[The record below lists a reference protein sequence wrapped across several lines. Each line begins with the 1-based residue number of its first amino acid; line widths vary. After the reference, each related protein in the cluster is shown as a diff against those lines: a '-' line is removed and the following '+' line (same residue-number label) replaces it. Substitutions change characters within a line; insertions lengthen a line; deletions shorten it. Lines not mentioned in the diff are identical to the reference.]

1 MKPPGVIANAR
12 ARRAGRDARLGERLR
27 RHLPAEFI
35 HFTRDSDEL
44 DDALARLRALGV
56 EHVVLVGGDGTVGG
70 TLTPLVEAW
79 GEGPLP
85 RVSLVAGGTVN
96 TIAHSLGAHASAE
109 QVVQRILEDVPPRLD
124 SVRPLVRA
132 EPDTGPTRAGL
143 IFANGVAA
151 RWLERYYE
159 GDELGPVAAAA
170 LVGRIASS
178 AIFRTRLARQLF
190 DPRSIQI
197 SIDGVRLDDAHEFTV
212 AGASSVRDIGLGF
225 KPFLSAGTDLER
237 FHFLH
242 SAASA
247 TRLSVELPAL
257 RMGIHG
263 RRSCLRHHAARRV
276 ELRFGTPEPWS
287 MDADL
292 YPPTTALRLSAWAP
306 IRFVSY

>member
-35 HFTRDSDEL
+35 HFTRDSDDL
-44 DDALARLRALGV
+44 DDALARLHALGV

-70 TLTPLVEAW
+70 TLTPLIEAW

-96 TIAHSLGAHASAE
+96 TIAHSLRAHASAE
-109 QVVQRILEDVPPRLD
+109 QVVQRILEDTPPRLD

-132 EPDTGPTRAGL
+132 EPESGPARSGL

-170 LVGRIASS
+170 LVGRIAGS
-178 AIFRTRLARQLF
+178 ALFRTRLAHDLF
-190 DPRSIQI
+190 APRPIEI
-197 SIDGVRLDDAHEFTV
+197 AIDGARLDAHEFTI

-225 KPFLSAGTDLER
+225 RPFLSAGTDLER
-237 FHFLH
+237 FHFLY

-247 TRLSVELPAL
+247 ARLSVELPAL

-263 RRSCLRHHAARRV
+263 RRSCLRHHPARSV
-276 ELRFGTPEPWS
+276 ELRFARPEPWS

-292 YPPTTALRLSAWAP
+292 YPPTSGLRLSAWAP